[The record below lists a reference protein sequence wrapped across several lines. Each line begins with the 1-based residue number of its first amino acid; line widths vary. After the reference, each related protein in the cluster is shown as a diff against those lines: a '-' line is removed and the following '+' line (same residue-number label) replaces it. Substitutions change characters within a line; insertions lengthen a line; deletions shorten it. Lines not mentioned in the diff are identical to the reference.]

1 MLITKQT
8 DANAVAVA
16 KEAKKQLEIA
26 QKELPSDIKF
36 QIISDN
42 SDFIV
47 KSINNLQSSLMYA
60 LIFVVLVVFLFLG
73 PVAGDFYHCIDHP
86 YFIDCCFYLFV
97 CHRRVFECHFP
108 VFAFDRHRYGCG

>member
-1 MLITKQT
+1 M
-8 DANAVAVA
+8 AGA

-73 PVAGDFYHCIDHP
+73 RWRATFIIALTIPISLIVAFKSLQSAPYKKATVSLQWPFLYQLGSIDSG
-86 YFIDCCFYLFV
+86 IVKTL
-97 CHRRVFECHFP
+97 
-108 VFAFDRHRYGCG
+108 